1 MTHTLKASAQNSD
14 NSFKLPL
21 WRHLLTSGWFFS
33 IVSWLGS
40 VNYFSM
46 LWGILFDATL
56 TLAPGLRTSLSW
68 LFIPDLLLS
77 FQLLSILWRIVKNQ
91 FLTTAITQPSLIISC
106 VCNEIVFKHC
116 RSCDQCL
123 ELTPCHWSP
132 MSASQYSVT
141 TPASNITA
149 QRSTEMR
156 TENTGIK

>member
-1 MTHTLKASAQNSD
+1 MTHTLKASAQNPD
-14 NSFKLPL
+14 NSFKLTI

-33 IVSWLGS
+33 IVSWLES
-40 VNYFSM
+40 VNISQCSEVFYLMPPWHWPLVCVLHCPDYS
-46 LWGILFDATL
+46 
-56 TLAPGLRTSLSW
+56 
-68 LFIPDLLLS
+68 DLLLS